1 MPGGTGS
8 GQTLAV
14 DLRQVAQRSGVSVST
29 ASRALN
35 GSDRVSDETVAR
47 VRAAAAALGYRPN
60 ASARA
65 LRTARS
71 AFIGLVVTN
80 LVNTSFQAIAE
91 VVQREFARRGYQLM
105 LSVTAGDPV
114 QERSAL
120 RTLADHQAAGVIV
133 VGSDSEATEELRK
146 LGTPIVHL
154 ARRPRDPA
162 GDCVLGD
169 EIAGGRSA
177 TEYLLG
183 LGHRRIAI
191 IAGPPDVPSGRER
204 RQGYWLAMQ
213 AAGVPASEDLTLAT
227 ALSPDAGGP
236 AVEALLALPARRRPT
251 ALLIANHE
259 ASYGALPAL
268 REHAVAIPGGL
279 SVICYE
285 DSPLARWWHPAITVV
300 DNNARQMGELAAR
313 LLLQRLEVADGDR
326 TGEQAH
332 FSEIRV
338 GTRLIERDSCQAV
351 SSSRAASSS
360 ASPSSSQRSRAIG
373 TLPLTHTWS
382 CSHCRSSPG
391 PRTRTASAISAIS
404 CVLPTW

>member
-1 MPGGTGS
+1 
-8 GQTLAV
+8 
-14 DLRQVAQRSGVSVST
+14 VAQHSGVSVST

-35 GSDRVSDETVAR
+35 GSSRVSDQTAAR

-80 LVNTSFQAIAE
+80 LVNTSFHTIAE
-91 VVQREFARRGYQLM
+91 VVQREVARRGYQLM
-105 LSVTAGDPV
+105 LSVTGGDPV

-120 RTLADHQAAGVIV
+120 HTLVDHSVAGVIV
-133 VGSDSEATEELRK
+133 VGSDSAATEELRG
-146 LGTPIVHL
+146 LGTPTVHL
-154 ARRPRDPA
+154 ARRPRYPA

-177 TEYLLG
+177 TEYLLEA
-183 LGHRRIAI
+183 GHRRIAI

-204 RQGYWLAMQ
+204 MQGYWLAMQ
-213 AAGVPASEDLTLAT
+213 AAGVPVSEELTLAV
-227 ALSPDAGGP
+227 ALSPDAGPP
-236 AVEALLALPARRRPT
+236 AVEALLARPARRRPT

-268 REHAVAIPGGL
+268 RERSVAIPADL

-285 DSPLARWWHPAITVV
+285 DSQLARWWHPSITVI
-300 DNNARQMGELAAR
+300 DNNARQMGEMAAR
-313 LLLQRLEVADGDR
+313 MLLQRLEPAGPDHGHAEK
-326 TGEQAH
+326 TE

-338 GTRLIERDSCQAV
+338 GTRLIERDSCQPV
-351 SSSRAASSS
+351 PTSSAASSS
-360 ASPSSSQRSRAIG
+360 VSPSSSQRSKATG
-373 TLPLTHTWS
+373 TLPFTQMAS
-382 CSHCRSSPG
+382 CRARRSRSA
-391 PRTRTASAISAIS
+391 PRSRTASAISAVS
-404 CVLPTW
+404 WVLPIW

>member
-1 MPGGTGS
+1 M
-8 GQTLAV
+8 AV

-35 GSDRVSDETVAR
+35 GSSRVSNQTVAK
-47 VRAAAAALGYRPN
+47 VRAAAAELGYRPN

-71 AFIGLVVTN
+71 QFVGLVVTN
-80 LVNTSFQAIAE
+80 LVNDSFQAIAE

-114 QERSAL
+114 QERSSL
-120 RTLADHQAAGVIV
+120 RTLVDHSVAGVIV
-133 VGSDSEATEELRK
+133 VGSDSEATEELREH
-146 LGTPIVHL
+146 GTPTVHL

-177 TEYLLG
+177 TEYLLER
-183 LGHRRIAI
+183 GHRRIAI
-191 IAGPPDVPSGRER
+191 IAGPRDVQSGRER
-204 RQGYWLAMQ
+204 MQGYWLAMQ
-213 AAGVPASEDLTLAT
+213 AAGVPVSDELMLVA
-227 ALSPDAGGP
+227 ALSPDAGPP

-251 ALLIANHE
+251 ALIVANHE

-268 REHAVAIPGGL
+268 REHSVTIPADL

-285 DSPLARWWHPAITVV
+285 DSQLARWWHPAVTVI

-313 LLLQRLEVADGDR
+313 LLLQRLDPADGDR
-326 TGEQAH
+326 EEI
-332 FSEIRV
+332 SEIRV
-338 GTRLIERDSCQAV
+338 GTRIIERDSVAPCAD
-351 SSSRAASSS
+351 R
-360 ASPSSSQRSRAIG
+360 RR
-373 TLPLTHTWS
+373 
-382 CSHCRSSPG
+382 PG
-391 PRTRTASAISAIS
+391 
-404 CVLPTW
+404 